1 MDTGTVIGYFVLL
14 SLGAALSQFAE
25 WAHLSYTHKPWHI
38 VYLGALFF
46 VLFEY
51 ACSVTANRALY
62 GTVSGFFLQ
71 IVWNFVQQ
79 ITVNVYLYFFLHE
92 SYSRWNIASLVFL
105 FAALLCAGVA
115 NRV

>member
-1 MDTGTVIGYFVLL
+1 METGTIVAYFFLL
-14 SLGAALSQFAE
+14 ALGAALSQVAE
-25 WAHLSYTHKPWHI
+25 WAHLSFIKRPWH
-38 VYLGALFF
+38 VAYLGALCI

-79 ITVNVYLYFFLHE
+79 IAVNVYLYFVLHE
-92 SYSRWNIASLVFL
+92 TYSRWHVASLVFL
-105 FAALLCAGVA
+105 LAALLCAGVA

>member
-14 SLGAALSQFAE
+14 SLGAVLSQVAE
-25 WAHLSYTHKPWHI
+25 WVHLSYTHKPWHV
-38 VYLGALFF
+38 VYFGALFV

-71 IVWNFVQQ
+71 IVWNLVQQ
-79 ITVNVYLYFFLHE
+79 IAVNVYLYVFLRE
-92 SYSRWNIASLVFL
+92 SYSRWHVASLVFL
-105 FAALLCAGVA
+105 LAALLCAGMT